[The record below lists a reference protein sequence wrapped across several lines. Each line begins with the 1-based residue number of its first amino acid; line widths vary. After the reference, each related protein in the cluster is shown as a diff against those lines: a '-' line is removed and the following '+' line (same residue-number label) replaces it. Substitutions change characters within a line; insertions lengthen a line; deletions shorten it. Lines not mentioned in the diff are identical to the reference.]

1 MLDTVWRENAQGPDE
16 SSRIWHDGP
25 MIPALVKIKNGELP
39 DHPGVY
45 LMKNEA
51 GEIIYVGK
59 ATSLKRR
66 VSSYFQRPHDAR
78 IEAMV
83 KEIRTIDYIE
93 KPTAL
98 EALILEANLIK
109 FHWPPYN
116 IREKDNK
123 SFLYLVLTNDDF
135 PKPAFVRGSDL
146 DETPGA
152 YKAVFGPYTSGRS
165 LRAALDLVRKAIP
178 WSTCTPGQKRPCF
191 YFHLK
196 QCPGVCIGAVTKEAY
211 AKIVRDLIKFFEGK
225 KEDLLKQYRKDMEK
239 AAKEQRFEAAAELRN
254 RLFAL
259 EHIQDVAIM
268 KREDDDYETQG
279 RPKLAVDVFGRI
291 EGYDISNTGGTSSV
305 ASMAVF
311 ENGAPAKAE
320 YRKFRIKTVQGA
332 NDVASVQETLR
343 RRFRNAWRRPALLL
357 IDGGLPQ
364 VNAAEEVVRGELK
377 LNIPLIGIAKGPDRD
392 RNDIITHETDPE
404 KLKVYQQYLPLL
416 VRVRDEAHRFA
427 ITYHRKLR
435 GKQTLIARAKG
446 E

>member
-1 MLDTVWRENAQGPDE
+1 
-16 SSRIWHDGP
+16 
-25 MIPALVKIKNGELP
+25 
-39 DHPGVY
+39 
-45 LMKNEA
+45 
-51 GEIIYVGK
+51 
-59 ATSLKRR
+59 
-66 VSSYFQRPHDAR
+66 
-78 IEAMV
+78 
-83 KEIRTIDYIE
+83 
-93 KPTAL
+93 
-98 EALILEANLIK
+98 
-109 FHWPPYN
+109 
-116 IREKDNK
+116 
-123 SFLYLVLTNDDF
+123 
-135 PKPAFVRGSDL
+135 
-146 DETPGA
+146 
-152 YKAVFGPYTSGRS
+152 
-165 LRAALDLVRKAIP
+165 VRKAIP

-211 AKIVRDLIKFFEGK
+211 AKIIRDLTKFFEGK
-225 KEDLLKQYRKDMEK
+225 KDDLLKQYRKDMEK

-259 EHIQDVAIM
+259 EHIQDVAVM
-268 KREDDDYETQG
+268 KREDDDYETQD

-305 ASMAVF
+305 ASMVVF
-311 ENGAPAKAE
+311 ENGAPAKGE

-332 NDVASVQETLR
+332 NDVASMQETLR
-343 RRFRNAWRRPALLL
+343 RRFRNAWRKPTLLL

-364 VNAAEEVVRGELK
+364 VNAAEAVVRGELK

-404 KLKVYQQYLPLL
+404 KRKVYQQYLPLL

-435 GKQTLIARAKG
+435 GKQTLIARPKG